1 MEITFFDMLLRM
13 SKIMLAFDNVLVPS
27 TVNYFKYKAK
37 YLIPI
42 GPHMKKIIVN
52 IRPITI

>member
-27 TVNYFKYKAK
+27 TVNYFKCKAK